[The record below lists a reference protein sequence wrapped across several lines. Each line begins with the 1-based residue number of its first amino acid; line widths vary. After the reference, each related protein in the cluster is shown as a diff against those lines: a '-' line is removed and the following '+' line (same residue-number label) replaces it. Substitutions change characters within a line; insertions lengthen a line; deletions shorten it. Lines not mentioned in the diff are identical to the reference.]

1 MRRTKEEKAADRDR
15 FRNMPFKKRL
25 GHVWYYYKWRII
37 FGLIAL
43 ILVGSTVYQFATQKD
58 RILYLGLTNATLSA
72 DFEQTIT
79 TGFLED
85 AGRDP
90 DEEEIYLYRELYLSK
105 DAEGEAHKSAYA
117 TNIKL
122 MASVERQV
130 FDAVLMSRQAYDI
143 LSSQGYPM
151 DLDDVAAKDPSLRET
166 LAPILAEN
174 EVYLLDNDIE
184 YQLGEAESHEVVSET
199 AVNAVCLSAQPLF
212 ASAGFQEPVYFG
224 IIANTPRLET
234 CLDYLQYLI
243 R

>member
-1 MRRTKEEKAADRDR
+1 MRRTKEEKAADRALIR
-15 FRNMPFKKRL
+15 SMPFKKRA
-25 GHVWYYYKWRII
+25 GHIWYYYKWRII

-43 ILVGSTVYQFATQKD
+43 ILVGSTVYQLITQKD
-58 RILYLGLTNATLSA
+58 RILFLGLTNVTLSA

-79 TGFLED
+79 GDYIAD

-90 DEEEIYLYRELYLSK
+90 DKEEIYLYRELYLSK

-122 MASVERQV
+122 MASVERQE

-143 LSSQGYPM
+143 LSSQGYLM
-151 DLDDVAAKDPSLRET
+151 DFEEVFAQEPSLRKVLE
-166 LAPILAEN
+166 PVLAEN

-184 YQLGEAESHEVVSET
+184 YQLGEAESHDVVSET
-199 AVNAVCLSAQPLF
+199 AVNAVCLSGQPLF